1 MKYSMGLLAL
11 AVGAANAAGVHVHGQ
26 SQLQVALDNDTA
38 AVVWTT
44 PANDLVG
51 FEHTPKTDAQASQV
65 QAALTRASQ
74 PLLDFSGACIL
85 TASSIENPFAEHG
98 HEDEHNHDDEHGHD
112 EHQASAEDA
121 HTDFRIEQ
129 QYRCSTPPTEFAFT
143 GFDGFYEVEK
153 VRVEWVSANGA
164 GQINL
169 TADAPSTEI
178 E

>member
-38 AVVWTT
+38 SVVWTT

-51 FEHTPKTDAQASQV
+51 FEHAPKTDAQASQV

-98 HEDEHNHDDEHGHD
+98 HEDEHGHD